1 MQDLNEQKKILRE
14 QIRQYK
20 RKCSQEELN
29 NWSNSIYGQLL
40 NCEEVRKANTIFLY
54 YSMPDEVDT
63 HKIVRHLFLQGK
75 TILLPKV
82 IDKRHLELIPF
93 CGEECLMES
102 GPYHILEPIGPPFK
116 NYDEI
121 KLAIVPGVAFDADG
135 NRLGHGRAYYDRQLN
150 LMPDAYKIGICFS
163 FQMVEKVP
171 VSDHDIAMDRIIHDR
186 L

>member
-93 CGEECLMES
+93 CGEECLME
-102 GPYHILEPIGPPFK
+102 
-116 NYDEI
+116 
-121 KLAIVPGVAFDADG
+121 
-135 NRLGHGRAYYDRQLN
+135 
-150 LMPDAYKIGICFS
+150 
-163 FQMVEKVP
+163 
-171 VSDHDIAMDRIIHDR
+171 
-186 L
+186 